1 LRFLFFIRMG
11 VISCLLTTNPTFII
25 IWLVI
30 LRFIVGVSMRVSTGL
45 WITYAVILL
54 FTGGIIVLFSYIVT
68 LTSRLKVIFQRF
80 STTVIFVWAV
90 RLTIIVQPIESIF
103 QNIRFSN
110 LYLFSRCTI
119 LGILMFYLLLVLLT
133 VVKLATSQRGPMK
146 SYFKN
151 ENL

>member
-1 LRFLFFIRMG
+1 
-11 VISCLLTTNPTFII
+11 
-25 IWLVI
+25 
-30 LRFIVGVSMRVSTGL
+30 
-45 WITYAVILL
+45 
-54 FTGGIIVLFSYIVT
+54 VT

-90 RLTIIVQPIESIF
+90 RLTIIIQPIESIF